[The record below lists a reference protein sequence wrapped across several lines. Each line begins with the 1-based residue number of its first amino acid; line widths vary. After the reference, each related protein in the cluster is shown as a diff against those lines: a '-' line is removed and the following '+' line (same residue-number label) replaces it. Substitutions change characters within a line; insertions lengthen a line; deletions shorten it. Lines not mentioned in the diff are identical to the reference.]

1 MSYCPKKNLLNLL
14 RRGSKFFRKASNSAA
29 PSAAPTSTPRQASSS
44 AAAISSTSAM
54 DDLHILKTRL
64 CIIGS
69 GPAAHTAA
77 IYASRAE
84 LKPILFEGWMA
95 NGIAPGGQLT
105 TTTDVENFPGFPDG
119 INGIELMDRC
129 RKQSLRFGT
138 QILTETVNKVDFST
152 TPFKVFTDSKAVIAD
167 SIIVAT
173 GAVAKRL
180 DFPGSGEGP
189 GGFWNRGISACAVCD
204 GAAPIFRN
212 KPLAVIG
219 GGDSAMEEATFLT
232 KYGSIVYIIHRRD
245 TFRASKIMQQR
256 ALTNPKIQI
265 LWNSVVVGAYG
276 DKNTNN
282 RILGGLKVKNVL
294 SGEVSD
300 LKVSGLFFAIG
311 HEPATKFL
319 DGQLELDSGGY
330 VVTRPG
336 STLTSVPGVFAAGDV
351 QDKKYRQAVTAAGTG
366 LSISSISPLHHL
378 NFDFGASMF
387 AALLFFI
394 LFGIICFVWVIRTE
408 RHILKEMGFVCH
420 VEHPHKF
427 ISNYLAT
434 LETPPEL
441 RQEAWNLANDSLR
454 TTLCVRFKSEVVAC
468 GVVYAA
474 ARRFQVP
481 LPENPP
487 WWKVFDADKS
497 GIDEVCRVLA
507 ELYSLPKAQYIPVCK
522 DGDSFTFSN
531 KSRDSQSQPI
541 PKFLQF
547 SIPQQVLHFCL
558 STTAVLFPVIL
569 AIEEISQTSPT
580 ANIKPVSAAI
590 NPESVGAKEVLVR
603 AAIDKMKDSKKSDDE
618 SKNMSVEGE
627 AREEPLPKS
636 NSELKT
642 EASRERNREREK
654 ERERE
659 RDREREDRIKAR
671 DRDRGRDSDRE
682 RDREE
687 TERDRDKAKDRS
699 HRSKDRGKDSG
710 MFTTN
715 FVHEP
720 DAIVNTCFKEDIQ
733 GNQDITHQ
741 EIVTT
746 TVPLILQGRRI
757 AIDIIRMLK
766 NVFKAC

>member
-366 LSISSISPLHHL
+366 C
-378 NFDFGASMF
+378 M
-387 AALLFFI
+387 AALDA
-394 LFGIICFVWVIRTE
+394 
-408 RHILKEMGFVCH
+408 
-420 VEHPHKF
+420 EH
-427 ISNYLAT
+427 YL
-434 LETPPEL
+434 
-441 RQEAWNLANDSLR
+441 
-454 TTLCVRFKSEVVAC
+454 
-468 GVVYAA
+468 
-474 ARRFQVP
+474 
-481 LPENPP
+481 
-487 WWKVFDADKS
+487 
-497 GIDEVCRVLA
+497 
-507 ELYSLPKAQYIPVCK
+507 
-522 DGDSFTFSN
+522 
-531 KSRDSQSQPI
+531 
-541 PKFLQF
+541 
-547 SIPQQVLHFCL
+547 
-558 STTAVLFPVIL
+558 
-569 AIEEISQTSPT
+569 
-580 ANIKPVSAAI
+580 
-590 NPESVGAKEVLVR
+590 
-603 AAIDKMKDSKKSDDE
+603 
-618 SKNMSVEGE
+618 
-627 AREEPLPKS
+627 
-636 NSELKT
+636 
-642 EASRERNREREK
+642 
-654 ERERE
+654 
-659 RDREREDRIKAR
+659 
-671 DRDRGRDSDRE
+671 
-682 RDREE
+682 
-687 TERDRDKAKDRS
+687 
-699 HRSKDRGKDSG
+699 
-710 MFTTN
+710 
-715 FVHEP
+715 
-720 DAIVNTCFKEDIQ
+720 
-733 GNQDITHQ
+733 QDIGSQ
-741 EIVTT
+741 E
-746 TVPLILQGRRI
+746 GK
-757 AIDIIRMLK
+757 ID
-766 NVFKAC
+766 